1 MYVIENCH
9 IFGQGNRRHFLQTHH
24 LLRDD
29 MANNLVSKD
38 ALYVSL
44 NFILS
49 APSSSPGANQT
60 RDDAQE
66 LRALAKRQQRV
77 RSKMR
82 PADGCQFL
90 ATIGDVDPSQISGK
104 MLSRSLLLVGGGIG
118 TCSFDGRKKNTGRG
132 KKSPALSSVRIER
145 PSRLLS
151 GRAKRRHLRKRRRN
165 DPQDRVTQTTTTA
178 ADADETVE
186 NDGRPVV
193 CSGPT
198 TVPPVPVLS
207 APPQPPVCAC
217 RSTVRRLGRRWEVY
231 ARSLLQEGAERAT
244 PSSPAATG
252 RRLTRLFSPG
262 RCPEGDAT
270 VTYVGA
276 NVTIVRC
283 AAKNNLVGTK
293 GIIVEETL
301 STWSVLTFVDRGAR
315 KGRGRGPFR
324 CHCSEIVRV
333 PKRGSCVV
341 VRIRLGREASESNE
355 GKGVAKLGDDVHDR
369 GKTKIIMFLNNRF
382 NIPRLH

>member
-104 MLSRSLLLVGGGIG
+104 MLSRSLLLVGGGASAHVLLTGEKRIPAEE
-118 TCSFDGRKKNTGRG
+118 KNHRHCPQSG
-132 KKSPALSSVRIER
+132 S
-145 PSRLLS
+145 S
-151 GRAKRRHLRKRRRN
+151 GR
-165 DPQDRVTQTTTTA
+165 
-178 ADADETVE
+178 
-186 NDGRPVV
+186 
-193 CSGPT
+193 
-198 TVPPVPVLS
+198 
-207 APPQPPVCAC
+207 
-217 RSTVRRLGRRWEVY
+217 
-231 ARSLLQEGAERAT
+231 
-244 PSSPAATG
+244 
-252 RRLTRLFSPG
+252 
-262 RCPEGDAT
+262 
-270 VTYVGA
+270 
-276 NVTIVRC
+276 
-283 AAKNNLVGTK
+283 
-293 GIIVEETL
+293 
-301 STWSVLTFVDRGAR
+301 
-315 KGRGRGPFR
+315 
-324 CHCSEIVRV
+324 
-333 PKRGSCVV
+333 RGSCPVERRGGICENGGGTIR
-341 VRIRLGREASESNE
+341 RIG
-355 GKGVAKLGDDVHDR
+355 
-369 GKTKIIMFLNNRF
+369 
-382 NIPRLH
+382 